1 MSNTDSTM
9 EIKSSK
15 VEFSAEVLNYFENL
29 RTEENSKWIDKYFEV
44 LSDTSNL
51 NSEKYHI
58 HHIRPCNTFKDE
70 SHKNRKQT
78 EIVADKFN
86 GNLIKLSIYNHI
98 KAHYFLWKIF
108 NNWDSRHSVQHMCG
122 LKNKS

>member
-1 MSNTDSTM
+1 MRPKLTFRSFYFSLTIYNRKERTIIVLPNLKQNSQNRGVNMSNTDSTM

-29 RTEENSKWIDKYFEV
+29 KTEENSKWIDKYFEV

-70 SHKNRKQT
+70 SHKK
-78 EIVADKFN
+78 
-86 GNLIKLSIYNHI
+86 
-98 KAHYFLWKIF
+98 
-108 NNWDSRHSVQHMCG
+108 
-122 LKNKS
+122 

>member
-29 RTEENSKWIDKYFEV
+29 KTEENSKWIDKYFEV

-70 SHKNRKQT
+70 SHKK
-78 EIVADKFN
+78 
-86 GNLIKLSIYNHI
+86 
-98 KAHYFLWKIF
+98 
-108 NNWDSRHSVQHMCG
+108 
-122 LKNKS
+122 